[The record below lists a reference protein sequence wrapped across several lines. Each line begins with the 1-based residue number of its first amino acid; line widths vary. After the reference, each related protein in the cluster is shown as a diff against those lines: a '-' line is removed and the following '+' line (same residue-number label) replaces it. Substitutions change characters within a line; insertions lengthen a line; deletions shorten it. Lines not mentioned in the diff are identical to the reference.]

1 MTEKERMLSGGLYI
15 ASDSELR
22 KEFKRAKKFVRK
34 FNATTEDEIDLR
46 TDLIKGIF
54 KRAGKNCYI
63 EPPFHCDY
71 GCRISVGDNFYANY
85 DAIIIDVN
93 DVIIGDNVLLGPRVG
108 IYTAGHPIDADIR
121 NELLEYGK
129 KIKIGNNVWVGGN
142 TVFNPGVTVGDNVV
156 IGSGSVVTK
165 DIPSNV
171 IAAGNPCRVLREITR
186 EDKEYWQKQKEDYY
200 SSK

>member
-1 MTEKERMLSGGLYI
+1 MTEKEKMLLGELYI
-15 ASDSELR
+15 ASDPELR
-22 KEFKRAKKFVRK
+22 KEFKRSKEFVRK
-34 FNATTEDEIDLR
+34 YNSTTEDEIDLR

-54 KRAGKNCYI
+54 KSVGKNCYI

-93 DVIIGDNVLLGPRVG
+93 EVIIGDNVLFGPKVG

-129 KIKIGNNVWVGGN
+129 KIEIGNNVWVGGN
-142 TVFNPGVTVGDNVV
+142 TVVNPGVKVGDNVV

-171 IAAGNPCRVLREITR
+171 VAVGNPCRVLREIT
-186 EDKEYWQKQKEDYY
+186 DKDREYWQKQKDEYY
-200 SSK
+200 NK

>member
-1 MTEKERMLSGGLYI
+1 MTEKEKMLSGGLYI
-15 ASDSELR
+15 ANDPELKR
-22 KEFKRAKKFVRK
+22 EFKMSKEFVRK
-34 FNATTEDEIDLR
+34 YNITTEEEPELR
-46 TDLIKGIF
+46 SELIKGIF
-54 KRAGKNCYI
+54 KSVGKNCYI

-93 DVIIGDNVLLGPRVG
+93 EVIIGDNVMFGPRVS

-129 KIKIGNNVWVGGN
+129 KVEIGSNVWVGGN
-142 TVFNPGVTVGDNVV
+142 TVFNPGVKVGNNVV
-156 IGSGSVVTK
+156 IGSGSVITK

-171 IAAGNPCRVLREITR
+171 VAVGNPCRVLREIT
-186 EDKEYWQKQKEDYY
+186 DKDREYWQKQKDEYY
-200 SSK
+200 KK